1 MMNVKVKL
9 YDGMKYEAESKKVA
23 EIECAINN
31 FKVVSMEQL
40 KEEFGCY
47 YASMEDEFDEYL
59 VLYLA
64 TGGEAT
70 FRNSYC
76 DMFRM

>member
-1 MMNVKVKL
+1 MMNMKVKL
-9 YDGMKYEAESKKVA
+9 YDGIKYEAESKKIA
-23 EIECAINN
+23 EIEYKVNSY
-31 FKVVSMEQL
+31 KVVNGEQL
-40 KEEFGCY
+40 KEEFGNY
-47 YASMEDEFDEYL
+47 DGSMADEYDEYL

-76 DMFRM
+76 DLFRA

>member
-9 YDGMKYEAESKKVA
+9 YDGMKYKAESRKIA
-23 EIECAINN
+23 EIEYSIDS
-31 FKVVSMEQL
+31 FKVVNMDEL
-40 KEEFGCY
+40 KKEFGEY
-47 YASMEDEFDEYL
+47 DATTIDEFDEYL
-59 VLYLA
+59 VLYLT

-76 DMFRM
+76 DMFKM